1 MEGLESAVKTVRG
14 RVVDILG
21 GSAASI
27 YLYGSLAL
35 GDFRP
40 GWSDIDILVLTEKKI
55 TEGQAGRLV
64 NLRQALLEEQ
74 PGNAYYRRF
83 EGGMLSLDAFRL
95 KEKDRVVY
103 WGTSGERITDSY
115 SFDSF
120 SMCELLEGGILIWG
134 RDVRDRLPRPAFDE
148 LRADVRRH
156 YEAMRKY
163 ARETGRSFYS
173 FGWLLDISRCLYTL
187 RTGKIIAKT
196 AAGEWALKENLCPC
210 AGALTRA
217 VEIRKEPARYLRD
230 EGVLDEA
237 QALGGSVQSY
247 ADVLERELAG
257 WAFAACPRG
266 LPAAGAPLRE
276 AAQSGP
282 SPDGP
287 KP

>member
-1 MEGLESAVKTVRG
+1 MEELESAIKTVRE

-21 GSAASI
+21 GCAASI
-27 YLYGSLAL
+27 YLYGSLTL

-64 NLRQALLEEQ
+64 NLRQAMQKER

-120 SMCELLEGGILIWG
+120 SMCELLESGVLIWG
-134 RDVRDRLPRPAFDE
+134 RDVRDRLSRPAFDE

-156 YEAMRKY
+156 YEGMRKY
-163 ARETGRSFYS
+163 ARETERSLYS

-210 AGALTRA
+210 AGALARA
-217 VEIRKEPARYLRD
+217 VEIRKEPAKYLRD

-237 QALGGSVQSY
+237 QALGRSVQSY
-247 ADVLERELAG
+247 ADVLERELTG
-257 WAFAACPRG
+257 
-266 LPAAGAPLRE
+266 
-276 AAQSGP
+276 
-282 SPDGP
+282 
-287 KP
+287 

>member
-1 MEGLESAVKTVRG
+1 MKELEPAIKAVRR
-14 RVVDILG
+14 RVVDILEG
-21 GSAASI
+21 CAASI
-27 YLYGSLAL
+27 YIYGSLAL

-40 GWSDIDILVLTEKKI
+40 GWSDIDILVLTEKEI
-55 TEGQAGRLV
+55 TEGQAERLV
-64 NLRQALLEEQ
+64 NLRQVMLEEQ
-74 PGNAYYRRF
+74 PDNLYYRRF

-95 KEKDRVVY
+95 GEKGRVVY

-115 SFDSF
+115 NFDSF
-120 SMCELLEGGILIWG
+120 SMCELLESGILIWG
-134 RDVRDRLPRPAFDE
+134 RDVRDRLSRPAFDE

-163 ARETGRSFYS
+163 ARETERSFYS

-210 AGALTRA
+210 AGALARA
-217 VEIRKEPARYLRD
+217 VDIRREPARYLRD

-247 ADVLERELAG
+247 ADVLERELA
-257 WAFAACPRG
+257 R
-266 LPAAGAPLRE
+266 
-276 AAQSGP
+276 
-282 SPDGP
+282 
-287 KP
+287 

>member
-1 MEGLESAVKTVRG
+1 MKELEPAVKAVRR
-14 RVVDILG
+14 RVADILEG
-21 GSAASI
+21 CAVSI
-27 YLYGSLAL
+27 YIYGSLAL

-40 GWSDIDILVLTEKKI
+40 GWSDIDILVLTEKEI

-64 NLRQALLEEQ
+64 NLRQVMLEEQ
-74 PGNAYYRRF
+74 PDNRYYRCF

-95 KEKDRVVY
+95 GEKDRVVY

-115 SFDSF
+115 NFDSF
-120 SMCELLEGGILIWG
+120 SMCELLESGILIWG
-134 RDVRDRLPRPAFDE
+134 RDVRDRLSRPAFDE

-156 YEAMRKY
+156 YEAIRKY
-163 ARETGRSFYS
+163 ARETERSFYS

-210 AGALTRA
+210 AEALARA
-217 VEIRKEPARYLRD
+217 VDIRKGPARYLRD

-247 ADVLERELAG
+247 ADVLERELA
-257 WAFAACPRG
+257 R
-266 LPAAGAPLRE
+266 
-276 AAQSGP
+276 
-282 SPDGP
+282 
-287 KP
+287 

>member
-1 MEGLESAVKTVRG
+1 MKELEPAVKAVRR
-14 RVVDILG
+14 RVADILEG
-21 GSAASI
+21 CAVSI
-27 YLYGSLAL
+27 YIYGSLAL

-40 GWSDIDILVLTEKKI
+40 GWSDIDILVLTEKEI

-64 NLRQALLEEQ
+64 HLRQVMLEEQ
-74 PGNAYYRRF
+74 PDNRYYRCF

-95 KEKDRVVY
+95 GEKDRVVY

-115 SFDSF
+115 DFDSF
-120 SMCELLEGGILIWG
+120 SMCELLESGILIWG
-134 RDVRDRLPRPAFDE
+134 RDVRDRLSRPAFDE

-156 YEAMRKY
+156 YETIRKY
-163 ARETGRSFYS
+163 ARETERSFYS

-210 AGALTRA
+210 AEALARA
-217 VEIRKEPARYLRD
+217 VDIRKEPARYLRD

-247 ADVLERELAG
+247 ADVLERELT
-257 WAFAACPRG
+257 R
-266 LPAAGAPLRE
+266 
-276 AAQSGP
+276 
-282 SPDGP
+282 
-287 KP
+287 

>member
-1 MEGLESAVKTVRG
+1 MKELEPAIKAVRR
-14 RVVDILG
+14 RVVDILEG
-21 GSAASI
+21 CAASI
-27 YLYGSLAL
+27 YIYGSLAL

-40 GWSDIDILVLTEKKI
+40 GWSDIDILVLTEKEI
-55 TEGQAGRLV
+55 TEGQAERLV
-64 NLRQALLEEQ
+64 NLRQVMLEEQ
-74 PGNAYYRRF
+74 PDNLYYRCF

-95 KEKDRVVY
+95 GEKGRVVY

-115 SFDSF
+115 NFDSF
-120 SMCELLEGGILIWG
+120 SMCELLESGILIWG
-134 RDVRDRLPRPAFDE
+134 RDVRDRLSRPTFDE

-163 ARETGRSFYS
+163 ARETERSFYS

-210 AGALTRA
+210 AEALARA
-217 VEIRKEPARYLRD
+217 VDIRREPARYLRD

-247 ADVLERELAG
+247 ADVLERELA
-257 WAFAACPRG
+257 R
-266 LPAAGAPLRE
+266 
-276 AAQSGP
+276 
-282 SPDGP
+282 
-287 KP
+287 